1 MDLLTGIFGLGF
13 GLGVMLLCLAIVVA
27 VYVFYGLSHMK
38 ALKALGYDK
47 AWLAWIPYGVYFGC
61 ADAVSQNEENVML
74 FNKFS
79 IPSMVFKLWWVL
91 PIVISFLPL
100 NDSLINIVNRVL
112 YIIFLGCT
120 YAKMYARIEG
130 KTEEETQVLGCV
142 SGFLPIIAACKFI
155 GLK

>member
-1 MDLLTGIFGLGF
+1 MDLVNTILGLG
-13 GLGVMLLCLAIVVA
+13 LGIGVILACLALAVA
-27 VYVFYGLSHMK
+27 IYVFYGLSHMK

-79 IPSMVFKLWWVL
+79 VPAIVFKLWWVL
-91 PIVISFLPL
+91 PIIISFLPL
-100 NDSLINIVNRVL
+100 DASWANLINRVI

-130 KTEEETQVLGCV
+130 KTEQDTQVLGCV

>member
-1 MDLLTGIFGLGF
+1 MDLVNGFLGLG
-13 GLGVMLLCLAIVVA
+13 LGIGVILACLAFVVA
-27 VYVFYGLSHMK
+27 IYVFYGLSHMK

-47 AWLAWIPYGVYFGC
+47 AWLAWIPYASYFAC
-61 ADAVSQNEENVML
+61 ADAVSQNEDNVML

-79 IPSMVFKLWWVL
+79 IPSMLFKLWWVL

-100 NDSLINIVNRVL
+100 NSSLINIVNRVL
-112 YIIFLGCT
+112 YIVFLGCT
-120 YAKMYARIEG
+120 YAKMYAKIEG

-142 SGFLPIIAACKFI
+142 SGFIPLIAACKFI